1 MNRILLVIKREYLS
15 RVKKKSFLLS
25 TILTPLIIPLV
36 LGGLIYFA
44 VESKEGEER
53 QVVEILDET
62 GKLEIPN
69 SSRYDFVYVQGPL
82 ETAKTAFLESD
93 HKGLLHIPTTDLNNP
108 TGIVL
113 YTETNLSL
121 NASSDIERSVE
132 KAIEK
137 IKLEESGLD
146 KEVIDNLRSNISL
159 RALNISAS
167 GEETESSAGLTFGIG
182 YFTGFMI
189 YLLIFIYGAQI
200 MHGVLEEKTS
210 RVVEVLISSVKPYYL
225 LMGKVLGIAAV
236 GLTQLLIWV
245 LLVTFLSTA
254 VLSYFGL
261 SNPSAM
267 AAESVMEN
275 VEGAEVAMNSP
286 EVQQIMSMIDGIPFG
301 MIAFT
306 FMFYFVGGYL
316 LYGALFAAVGS
327 AVDSQADAQQ
337 FMFPITIP
345 IIIAFIGLSIFILE
359 DPNSSASF
367 WLSIIPFTSPIA
379 MMGRIAFGIPMW
391 ELLLSMALLIA
402 GFAATIWVAARI
414 YRIGI
419 LTHGTKVSYKVL
431 GKWLMMKN

>member
-1 MNRILLVIKREYLS
+1 MNKILLVIKREYLS

-25 TILTPLIIPLV
+25 TILTPLIIPLL
-36 LGGLIYFA
+36 LGGIFYFA
-44 VESKEGEER
+44 TKNNDEESA
-53 QVVEILDET
+53 QMVEILDET
-62 GKLEIPN
+62 GKIKIN
-69 SSRYDFVYVQGPL
+69 STERYDVVYVQGTPEVTKL
-82 ETAKTAFLESD
+82 AFQESD
-93 HKGLLHIPTTDLNNP
+93 HKALLHIPETDLDDP
-108 TGIVL
+108 EGIVL
-113 YTETNLSL
+113 YTKTNLSL
-121 NASSDIERSVE
+121 TGSSDIER
-132 KAIEK
+132 AIESAIED

-146 KEVIDNLRSNISL
+146 KEVIDNLNSNISL
-159 RALNISAS
+159 RAVNLSES

-182 YFTGFMI
+182 YITGFMI

-236 GLTQLLIWV
+236 GLTQLFIWI

-254 VLSYFGL
+254 VFSYFGV
-261 SNPSAM
+261 SSPQEMAM
-267 AAESVMEN
+267 DNITQNIEPAGAAME
-275 VEGAEVAMNSP
+275 SP
-286 EVQQIMSMIDGIPFG
+286 EVQQVMNMISSIPFG
-301 MIAFT
+301 MIAIT

-316 LYGALFAAVGS
+316 LYGAMFAAVGS

-345 IIIAFIGLSIFILE
+345 IIIAFIGLSVFILD
-359 DPNSSASF
+359 DPDSSASF

-391 ELLLSMALLIA
+391 ELILSMVLLIA
-402 GFAATIWVAARI
+402 GFMGTIWVAARI

-419 LTHGTKVSYKVL
+419 LTHGTKISYKVL
-431 GKWLMMKN
+431 GKWIMMKN